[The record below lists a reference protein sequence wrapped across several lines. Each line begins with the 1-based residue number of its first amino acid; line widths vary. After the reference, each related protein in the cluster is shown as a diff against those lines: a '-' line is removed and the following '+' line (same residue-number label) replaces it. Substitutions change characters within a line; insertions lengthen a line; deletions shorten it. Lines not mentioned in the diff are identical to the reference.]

1 MAKRKGRPRIFDT
14 KYFGLIL
21 GLVVFALVFAL
32 TYGTTLVRSIELKTL
47 DFNFRMK
54 NTFTRTRTQEG
65 VSEVLQNPRISR
77 DILIVGIDDKALAR
91 FGKWPFPRSRTANL
105 IDSFTRVSEQEDRE
119 RALFIDVFFIEPDK
133 VPADDAVLIRSIR
146 ENGRVFLETVL
157 TLGENPPD
165 TDEEFFGRQD
175 VLSERLGTVTNVRGD
190 WTKVNSFLGLQP
202 PLKPYAR
209 ATYGYGH
216 ANFLEDGDQVY
227 RRQPLVVKL
236 SRLVEAV
243 PLDELT
249 PDYPVD
255 RENFERLAWIDKQN
269 ITHDVPWP
277 LTAARLAD
285 LKSKMDKSAPLK
297 RDTAEDDTTRTYHVV
312 RKYRDSFLPSVTLSL
327 ALEYMH
333 KTLTDV
339 EVVLGQYIR
348 IPSPQIFDPATQS
361 WVPYRI
367 LVTPAGVDEEGNVTT
382 PATYREVPEVRIPI
396 DETGAMLIN
405 FMGGRS
411 GANPEEHQ
419 TYPVRSFSG
428 YAASPPGPD
437 PATWPRTK
445 RVGNTIVMV
454 GPFSQGMAAD
464 EKPSPFG
471 LMYGVEIH
479 ANALNTILMG
489 NFLHYAEEWVTIL
502 ILLGVIMATAF
513 LVSRPRLQTLWSLAV
528 TAGMILVYFFVFMLI
543 FDLSDYIINFSA
555 PAAGAFLTFLAV
567 VAYRTAT
574 EEREKRHI
582 RDMFGKFVSPS
593 VVTKIL
599 DNPPELGGED
609 KELTVL
615 FSDIR
620 GFTSR
625 SERMPSQELVREL
638 NGYLTRMTDVIILK
652 YLGTLDKYVGD
663 EIMCFWGAPDPQP
676 DHALMACKCAL
687 KQMEELEKLNTLMG
701 PQKEP
706 IRIGIGINTG
716 VMTVGNMGSPGR
728 MNYTV
733 IGDTVNLGARLEGAN
748 KTYGSE
754 IIISEYTYAQVRDK
768 VIVRELDSIR
778 VKGKD
783 NQVVIYELID
793 VIDGLEPPAEAAGK
807 GSAAAKKG

>member
-1 MAKRKGRPRIFDT
+1 MAKRKGRARIFDT

-21 GLVVFALVFAL
+21 GLIVFALVIGL
-32 TYGTTLVRSIELKTL
+32 SYGTTLVRAIELKTL

-54 NTFTRTRTQEG
+54 NTFTRTRAQEG
-65 VSEVLQNPRISR
+65 VSVVQQNPRISQ
-77 DILIVGIDDKALAR
+77 DILIVGIDDKTLAR

-105 IDSFTRVSEQEDRE
+105 IDSFARVADQGERE
-119 RALFIDVFFIEPDK
+119 RALFIDVFYIEPDK
-133 VPADDAVLIRSIR
+133 VPADDAVLVRSIR
-146 ENGRVFLETVL
+146 DSGRVFLETVL

-175 VLSERLGTVTNVRGD
+175 VLSGRLGTITNIRGD
-190 WTKVNSFLGLQP
+190 WVKVNSFLGLQP

-209 ATYGYGH
+209 AAYGYGH

-236 SRLVEAV
+236 SRLVEAI

-255 RENFERLAWIDKQN
+255 RANFERLAWIDTQN
-269 ITHDVPWP
+269 RTHEVPWP

-285 LKSKMDKSAPLK
+285 LVARMEKSAPF
-297 RDTAEDDTTRTYHVV
+297 REETSDDGTTRKFHVV
-312 RKYRDSFLPSVTLSL
+312 RKYRDSFLPSITFSL

-333 KTLTDV
+333 KKLSDA
-339 EVVLGQYIR
+339 EVVLGEYIR
-348 IPSPQIFDPATQS
+348 IRSPEIFDADTQS

-367 LVTPAGVDEEGNVTT
+367 LVTPAGIDEEGNVTT

-411 GANPEEHQ
+411 SANPEEHQ

-428 YAASPPGPD
+428 YAANPPGPD
-437 PATWPRTK
+437 PARWPPTK
-445 RVGNTIVMV
+445 KVGNTILMV

-489 NFLHYAEEWVTIL
+489 NFLNYAEEWVTIL
-502 ILLGVIMATAF
+502 ILFGVIMLTAF
-513 LVSRPRLQTLWSLAV
+513 LVSRPKLQTLWSLVV
-528 TAGMILVYFFVFMLI
+528 TAGMILVYFFVFMLV
-543 FDLSDYIINFSA
+543 FELSDYIINFSG

-582 RDMFGKFVSPS
+582 RDMFGKYVSPD
-593 VVTKIL
+593 VVDQIL
-599 DNPPELGGED
+599 ERPPELGGED
-609 KELTVL
+609 KELTVF

-620 GFTSR
+620 GFTTL
-625 SERMPSQELVREL
+625 SERMTPQELVNHL
-638 NGYLTRMTDVIILK
+638 NLYLTAMTDLILLYK
-652 YLGTLDKYVGD
+652 GTLDKYVGD
-663 EIMCFWGAPDPQP
+663 EVMCFWGAPLPQP
-676 DHALMACKCAL
+676 DHALLACKCAL
-687 KQMEELEKLNTLMG
+687 KQLEVLKKMNESWSPERQLS
-701 PQKEP
+701 
-706 IRIGIGINTG
+706 IGIGVNTG
-716 VMTVGNMGSPGR
+716 IMTVGNMGSMGR
-728 MNYTV
+728 MNYTLM
-733 IGDTVNLGARLEGAN
+733 GDMVNLGARLEGTN
-748 KTYGSE
+748 KQYTTSA
-754 IIISEYTYAQVRDK
+754 IISEFTYAQVRDR
-768 VIVRELDSIR
+768 VVARELDNIR
-778 VKGKD
+778 VKGK
-783 NQVVIYELID
+783 NKSVVIYELID
-793 VIDGLEPPAEAAGK
+793 VIEGLEPPVETAGK
-807 GSAAAKKG
+807 GTAAAKKG